1 MVRVYGGQDSEYY
14 FRKFRKIKTRITN
27 VIGIDDYETY
37 KLSFSENSFSDSI
50 SQFVFNE
57 DIDISELTD
66 NLGRPLTE
74 LYLTNQN

>member
-50 SQFVFNE
+50 SHFFFNE
-57 DIDISELTD
+57 DIDIRI
-66 NLGRPLTE
+66 N
-74 LYLTNQN
+74 

>member
-1 MVRVYGGQDSEYY
+1 MVRVYGGQDSEYF

-27 VIGIDDYETY
+27 VGIDDYETY

-57 DIDISELTD
+57 DIDIRI
-66 NLGRPLTE
+66 N
-74 LYLTNQN
+74 